1 MNDASRIAA
10 AHAAL
15 AGNPPLPTDGQVIR
29 EAMSRIG
36 PAMVSDAFG
45 RWRKCPER
53 RCRREQ
59 CCMAPQRECMAA
71 PRFPLANIETVHA
84 WLARRLREDLLD
96 ILLERALGARA
107 EKRGHDK
114 SAGSAH
120 A

>member
-1 MNDASRIAA
+1 MIDPTRADAAYD
-10 AHAAL
+10 AL
-15 AGNPPLPTDGQVIR
+15 ADNPPLPTDGQVIR
-29 EAMSRIG
+29 EAMSRLMPII
-36 PAMVSDAFG
+36 ASDLVK
-45 RWRKCPER
+45 RWRTCPNR

-107 EKRGHDK
+107 EERGHDK